1 MHVITYMVNLLYLFG
16 SGTGY
21 DDALLG
27 HIRRHDHILY
37 IEYTSV
43 IESLYGQVLSYWVSV
58 LTQVTGNLE

>member
-1 MHVITYMVNLLYLFG
+1 MMMLYWDTLEG
-16 SGTGY
+16 MTK
-21 DDALLG
+21 
-27 HIRRHDHILY
+27 Y